1 MPMNCPQILQETQC
15 PEAVVQKET
24 LMLLNLTVQW
34 TNLQKK
40 EELKFV
46 VFVASQ
52 EKDINALG
60 LKNEYTISL
69 PDFAL

>member
-1 MPMNCPQILQETQC
+1 MPVNSPQILQETQC
-15 PEAVVQKET
+15 PETVVQKET
-24 LMLLNLTVQW
+24 LMLLNLTMRW
-34 TNLQKK
+34 MNLQKK

-60 LKNEYTISL
+60 LKNEYTVSL
-69 PDFAL
+69 LDFAL